1 MYAIIR
7 TGGKQY
13 RVEPGEKLRVEKL
26 DQKLGASF
34 DITDVLFV
42 GGETAH
48 VGMPT
53 VAGAKVSVVVT
64 QHSKYPKILVFKKKR
79 RKGYRKLKG
88 HRQPFT
94 ELFVSS
100 ITSPTQTKKAEN
112 KPQVVDRAASA
123 EKKTAIV
130 KKLAEAGKKPVVKKA
145 AKAKT
150 AQPKAAKKKP
160 AAKKSG
166 AKKKTSKPKAKKK

>member
-13 RVEPGEKLRVEKL
+13 RVEPGEKFRVEKL

-34 DITDVLFV
+34 DITDVLLV
-42 GGETAH
+42 GGQDTH
-48 VGMPT
+48 IGTPL
-53 VAGAKVSVVVT
+53 VAGAKVSVTVT
-64 QHSKYPKILVFKKKR
+64 QQDKYPKIMVFKKKR
-79 RKGYRKLKG
+79 RKGYRRLKG

-100 ITSPTQTKKAEN
+100 ITGPSGTKKAEG
-112 KPQVVDRAASA
+112 KPQVIDRVATA
-123 EKKTAIV
+123 EKKVAIV
-130 KKLAEAGKKPVVKKA
+130 KKIADAGKKLVAKKVAA
-145 AKAKT
+145 AKV
-150 AQPKAAKKKP
+150 AQPKVAKKKS

-166 AKKKTSKPKAKKK
+166 AKKTATKPKAKKK